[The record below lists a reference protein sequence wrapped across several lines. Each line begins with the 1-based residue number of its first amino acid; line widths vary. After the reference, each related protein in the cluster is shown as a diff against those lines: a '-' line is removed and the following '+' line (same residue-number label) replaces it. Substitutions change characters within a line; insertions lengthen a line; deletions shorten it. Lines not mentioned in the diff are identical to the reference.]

1 MRFFIQYGKTM
12 PLAVVLLSITA
23 LSARADLSLTDNG
36 LGVYDSALNA
46 TWTQDANL
54 LGTLEN
60 TQGYSTIVNA
70 IIAANSVIYDTP
82 NFLDNGGSGIYN
94 LSAADFGDSGKVNW
108 WAAQAFVHYL
118 DTEKYGGSSQWAL
131 PTTPDTISSIGYNQI
146 SAQLGEL
153 YYNELNALAYP
164 GTNGSDY
171 GILHDGSNGT
181 SGNAGPFV
189 NAHTYGYWSGTEDS
203 SSSYTNVWVYDTH
216 NGYQEVGTKVVQYY
230 AWAVTPGNVAAS
242 AVPVPAAIWL
252 FGSALAGLIGFN
264 HRKLR

>member
-1 MRFFIQYGKTM
+1 M

-108 WAAQAFVHYL
+108 WAAQAFVGYL
-118 DTEKYGGSSQWAL
+118 NSLNNGTGYDGSNQWAL
-131 PTTPDTISSIGYNQI
+131 PNSSQF
-146 SAQLGEL
+146 SEL
-153 YYNELNALAYP
+153 LSNALG
-164 GTNGSDY
+164 GTAAS
-171 GILHDGSNGT
+171 SNPA
-181 SGNAGPFV
+181 NPFSNV
-189 NAHTYGYWSGTEDS
+189 QPTGYWGGTEYVEPNDALLS
-203 SSSYTNVWVYDTH
+203 TTAGSQFYDYKGDQFL
-216 NGYQEVGTKVVQYY
+216 NY
-230 AWAVTPGNVAAS
+230 AWAVS
-242 AVPVPAAIWL
+242 AVPLPGAFWL
-252 FGSALAGLIGFN
+252 FGAGMLGLLGLK
-264 HRKLR
+264 RRGRAG